1 MDFFARQETAR
12 QHTMKLVGLFVG
24 AVFAVIFAVDLM
36 VMLAAWWADAGPIPL
51 NTHLGLA
58 GFLLLAMFIFAVRRL
73 IKLRGGGEAIA
84 KMVKARAVKRNTA
97 NLDERRLLNVVDEM
111 AIASGV
117 AAPTVYVMDTEEG
130 INAFAAGYS
139 PNQAVI
145 VVTQGTLTKLN
156 RDELQGVIGHEFSHI
171 LNGDMRLNVRLIG
184 ILAGIVIV
192 GEAGLV
198 IIKLAAEANDSGAI
212 PIALWGA
219 LVAAVGYI
227 GVFFGR
233 MIKAAVSRQR
243 EFLADASSVQFTRN
257 PDGLV
262 SALEK
267 IGKEGTV
274 LASAQAGEMSHMF
287 FSQAIKP
294 KMFSDLFATHP
305 PIDQRIA
312 SIRGQP
318 IVATAQT
325 AGGIVDAVL
334 AMVGKSTPEHVD
346 HAMETLAAL
355 PASVKKMLETPEGA
369 RKVVYGY
376 LFAADE
382 ATRLVQVRALVEAGD
397 DLAAGAMDDMTK
409 LLRQIG
415 PAMRLPVLTLAAPA
429 LRQMEQPAKNTF
441 LKAVDA
447 LIEADNE
454 VTLGEFTLRTLLQ
467 RQLAAGSAKME
478 RVKFRDIASVRAD
491 LDAILAALKSAASPQ
506 EAAKAKF
513 DAKGV
518 GAALDRLRVLAPL
531 AKPKVIEE
539 CVKVVLADEQ
549 VSAAEM
555 EMLRAIGMAI
565 DCPLPPVIEK
575 ASIGRVEARAASEQ
589 IGQPA

>member
-24 AVFAVIFAVDLM
+24 AVFAVIFAVDLV
-36 VMLAAWWADAGPIPL
+36 VMLGAWWADAGPISL
-51 NTHLGLA
+51 DTHLGLA
-58 GFLLLAMFIFAVRRL
+58 GFLLIAMFIFAVRRL
-73 IKLRGGGEAIA
+73 IQLRGGGDAIA

-97 NLDERRLLNVVDEM
+97 DLDERRLLNIVDEM
-111 AIASGV
+111 SIASGV
-117 AAPTVYVMDTEEG
+117 AAPMVYVMDAEG
-130 INAFAAGYS
+130 AINAFAAGYS

-145 VVTQGTLTKLN
+145 VVTKGTLMMLT

-219 LVAAVGYI
+219 LVAAVGYV
-227 GVFFGR
+227 GVFCGR

-267 IGKEGTV
+267 IGKEGRV

-287 FSQAIKP
+287 FTQAIKP
-294 KMFSDLFATHP
+294 KLFGDLFATHP
-305 PIDQRIA
+305 PIDHRIA

-334 AMVGKSTPEHVD
+334 AMVGKSTPDHVD
-346 HAMETLAAL
+346 HATETLAAL

-369 RKVVYGY
+369 RKVVYAY
-376 LFAADE
+376 LYAADE

-397 DLAAGAMDDMTK
+397 DLAAGAMKDVTK
-409 LLRQIG
+409 LVRDLG
-415 PAMRLPVLTLAAPA
+415 AAMRLPILTLAAPA

-454 VTLGEFTLRTLLQ
+454 VTLDEFTLRTMLQ
-467 RQLAAGSAKME
+467 RQLAAGAAKME

-491 LDAILAALKSAASPQ
+491 LDAVLAALTSAASPQ

-518 GAALDRLRVLAPL
+518 SAALDRLRVLAPL
-531 AKPKVIEE
+531 AKPQVIGECAKVA
-539 CVKVVLADEQ
+539 LADGK
-549 VSAAEM
+549 VSVAEM

-565 DCPLPPVIEK
+565 DCPLPPAIE
-575 ASIGRVEARAASEQ
+575 ATYSTPAYRRSEPL
-589 IGQPA
+589 PA

>member
-1 MDFFARQETAR
+1 
-12 QHTMKLVGLFVG
+12 
-24 AVFAVIFAVDLM
+24 
-36 VMLAAWWADAGPIPL
+36 
-51 NTHLGLA
+51 
-58 GFLLLAMFIFAVRRL
+58 
-73 IKLRGGGEAIA
+73 
-84 KMVKARAVKRNTA
+84 
-97 NLDERRLLNVVDEM
+97 
-111 AIASGV
+111 
-117 AAPTVYVMDTEEG
+117 
-130 INAFAAGYS
+130 
-139 PNQAVI
+139 
-145 VVTQGTLTKLN
+145 
-156 RDELQGVIGHEFSHI
+156 
-171 LNGDMRLNVRLIG
+171 
-184 ILAGIVIV
+184 
-192 GEAGLV
+192 V

-219 LVAAVGYI
+219 LVAGVGYV

-233 MIKAAVSRQR
+233 MIKAAVARQR

-287 FSQAIKP
+287 FTQAIKP
-294 KMFSDLFATHP
+294 KMFSDLLATHP

-409 LLRQIG
+409 LLRQTG

-454 VTLGEFTLRTLLQ
+454 VTLDEFTLRTLLQ
-467 RQLAAGSAKME
+467 RQLAAGAAKME

-491 LDAILAALKSAASPQ
+491 LDAILAALKGAASPQ

-531 AKPKVIEE
+531 AKPQVIEE
-539 CVKVVLADEQ
+539 CVKVVLADGK
-549 VSAAEM
+549 VSVAEM
-555 EMLRAIGMAI
+555 EMLRAVGMAI
-565 DCPLPPVIEK
+565 DCPLPPAIE
-575 ASIGRVEARAASEQ
+575 ATYSTPAYQRSEPL
-589 IGQPA
+589 PA